1 LQGGKDGWFKLIGP
15 DAGKS
20 QQFMLN
26 KQGGTQLPD
35 VSNVT
40 VVDKK

>member
-1 LQGGKDGWFKLIGP
+1 LKGGKDGWFKLIGP
-15 DAGKS
+15 EASKP

-35 VSNVT
+35 VENISI
-40 VVDKK
+40 VDKK